1 VIKLKHILEGK
12 DSKDAAGIAYF
23 FNDMLLSCQ
32 STEGRWGIPKGHIH
46 IDESPDEGALRE
58 FSEETQIILN
68 KPIEFSHKA
77 KKKNGGDFHVFMCK
91 GDKQFTPRL
100 NHEHID
106 WGYFSIHDLPEPFD
120 DRVIK
125 VIDKLNEGSRTGD
138 IKGLKGATG
147 FIKPSQWNA
156 KKKSLEKSISNS
168 TGYIMVGNKEL
179 IKPSG
184 DEYRG
189 YKRPAMLKLKPLLE
203 RIDYQDTASQIIK
216 SYGLKS
222 KIKFTSGSNKADYD
236 WMTDT
241 INLRRSYSNVK
252 DFLITILHEI
262 KHALDAKKMGKKR
275 YEKVY
280 TIAGELA
287 QQKGG
292 DFHDDNKFEEEA
304 EKWGRKEYLK
314 WKNKI

>member
-1 VIKLKHILEGK
+1 MIKLKDILEA
-12 DSKDAAGIAYF
+12 S
-23 FNDMLLSCQ
+23 
-32 STEGRWGIPKGHIH
+32 
-46 IDESPDEGALRE
+46 
-58 FSEETQIILN
+58 
-68 KPIEFSHKA
+68 
-77 KKKNGGDFHVFMCK
+77 V
-91 GDKQFTPRL
+91 
-100 NHEHID
+100 
-106 WGYFSIHDLPEPFD
+106 
-120 DRVIK
+120 
-125 VIDKLNEGSRTGD
+125 TGD

-156 KKKSLEKSISNS
+156 KKKSLEKSINNS

-179 IKPSG
+179 VKQSG

-189 YKRPAMLKLKPLLE
+189 YKRPAMIKLKPLLE
-203 RIDYQDTASQIIK
+203 RVDFHYTATEIVK

-252 DFLITILHEI
+252 DFIMTILHEI

-275 YEKVY
+275 YEKAY

-304 EKWGRKEYLK
+304 EEWAKKNLSKWAK
-314 WKNKI
+314 KIK

>member
-1 VIKLKHILEGK
+1 
-12 DSKDAAGIAYF
+12 
-23 FNDMLLSCQ
+23 
-32 STEGRWGIPKGHIH
+32 
-46 IDESPDEGALRE
+46 
-58 FSEETQIILN
+58 
-68 KPIEFSHKA
+68 
-77 KKKNGGDFHVFMCK
+77 MCK

-125 VIDKLNEGSRTGD
+125 VIEKLSEASVTGD
-138 IKGLKGATG
+138 IKGMKGATG
-147 FIKPSQWNA
+147 FIKPSQWDA
-156 KKKSLEKSISNS
+156 KKKSLKKSISNT
-168 TGYIMVGNKEL
+168 TGYMMVGNKEL

-189 YKRPAMLKLKPLLE
+189 YKRPAMIKLKPLLE
-203 RIDYQDTASQIIK
+203 RVDFQYTASEIVK

-252 DFLITILHEI
+252 DFLITVLHEI

-275 YEKVY
+275 YERAY
-280 TIAGELA
+280 SIAGELA
-287 QQKGG
+287 VQKGG
-292 DFHDDNKFEEEA
+292 DFHDDNKFEEDA
-304 EKWGRKEYLK
+304 EEWAIKQYPK
-314 WKNKI
+314 WKNKV

>member
-1 VIKLKHILEGK
+1 MIKLKQILEGK
-12 DSKDAAGIAYF
+12 DSKNAAGIAYF

-32 STEGRWGIPKGHIH
+32 SAEGRWGIPKGHIY
-46 IDESPDEGALRE
+46 IDESPEEGALRE

-68 KPIEFSHKA
+68 KPIKFSHKA
-77 KKKNGGDFHVFMCK
+77 KKDNGGDFHVFMCK

-125 VIDKLNEGSRTGD
+125 VIEKLSEASVTGD
-138 IKGLKGATG
+138 IKGMKGATG
-147 FIKPSQWNA
+147 FIKPSQWDA
-156 KKKSLEKSISNS
+156 KKKSLKKSISIT
-168 TGYIMVGNKEL
+168 TGYMMVGNKEL

-189 YKRPAMLKLKPLLE
+189 YKRPAMIKLKPLLE
-203 RIDYQDTASQIIK
+203 RIDFQYTASEILK

-241 INLRRSYSNVK
+241 INLRRNYSNVK
-252 DFLITILHEI
+252 DFIITVLHEI

-275 YEKVY
+275 YQREY
-280 TIAGELA
+280 EIAGELA
-287 QQKGG
+287 LQKGG
-292 DFHDDNKFEEEA
+292 DYHDDNKFEEDA
-304 EKWGRKEYLK
+304 EKWGKKEYRK